1 MLWEATVQLSAP
13 ILDLIKT
20 DESLEF
26 ISLKEAINLLARK
39 TNSST
44 FGIATYLLNKK
55 VHILLD
61 SHARQNNYEIEAT
74 SSAIDQEPW
83 WGENDCFFWLNYIAE
98 NGKQYPSFS
107 IGDNSKY
114 NKGCQ
119 QSFWKREEFFDLEC
133 IRSLNL
139 FSTGEWNTLFQKQQY
154 IWDAHY
160 LNILKNDVPDL
171 IEIDSDIYL
180 NESII
185 FEEELIH
192 QKEKKHPLFF
202 KNNTFTP
209 QEVACLISSYHPNQV
224 GNNWNKI
231 DWLNS
236 NPEFEEALDFTFS
249 AVRGRLF
256 EEVDVDIFV
265 ISSDELK
272 TFLNSK
278 EIIIDGFNDKEFE
291 NPNNE
296 NLYENTQLKN
306 TIANLE
312 LDVAI
317 EKITVKEL
325 NEKIQKLKVELLEKD
340 QKIKELELSPQKDD
354 KDLMNLIFDE
364 TATDRYAPDLANSI
378 KLWKYLYIDN
388 QEIKGKHSYRANHW
402 IKQNTSYQQESSV
415 EVKRLR
421 EVTSPFD
428 SWHIDRKNKFNK

>member
-1 MLWEATVQLSAP
+1 
-13 ILDLIKT
+13 
-20 DESLEF
+20 
-26 ISLKEAINLLARK
+26 
-39 TNSST
+39 
-44 FGIATYLLNKK
+44 
-55 VHILLD
+55 
-61 SHARQNNYEIEAT
+61 
-74 SSAIDQEPW
+74 
-83 WGENDCFFWLNYIAE
+83 
-98 NGKQYPSFS
+98 
-107 IGDNSKY
+107 
-114 NKGCQ
+114 
-119 QSFWKREEFFDLEC
+119 
-133 IRSLNL
+133 
-139 FSTGEWNTLFQKQQY
+139 
-154 IWDAHY
+154 
-160 LNILKNDVPDL
+160 
-171 IEIDSDIYL
+171 
-180 NESII
+180 
-185 FEEELIH
+185 
-192 QKEKKHPLFF
+192 
-202 KNNTFTP
+202 
-209 QEVACLISSYHPNQV
+209 
-224 GNNWNKI
+224 
-231 DWLNS
+231 
-236 NPEFEEALDFTFS
+236 
-249 AVRGRLF
+249 LF

-278 EIIIDGFNDKEFE
+278 EIFIDGFNDKEFE